1 MKFSLFAKYLQK
13 LEETTKRLEMTDI
26 LTELIS
32 NLSPEETDKAIYL
45 ASGYLEAPFEGIKF
59 NTADKL
65 MIKIIEQT
73 FSTPENIKGNNL
85 KNKIQTLYRKSGDLG
100 SVVFELKGLKQKS
113 KDLSITE
120 VYERLYEITQIEGT
134 GSQDLKANKISSLLL
149 DLEPLSA
156 KHITRMVLGTM
167 RLGFTELTIIAAL
180 SNYLKNKS
188 LTKAIEAKY
197 NIYPDIGFIAKKI
210 RGKGIKGI
218 EDIDMETGV
227 PILSQ
232 KCQRVTGME
241 EIPER
246 IKHMWAE
253 FKFDGTRVQL
263 HFDKNKKI
271 KKTKDNQ
278 SNLFDLQK
286 INSKDIS
293 NENIF
298 IKSFTRNLEDTT
310 HQYPEI
316 IEAAK
321 KQIKADS
328 VVLDG
333 EGIGFNRE
341 TGEFLPFQETM
352 QRKRKYNIAETAKDI
367 PFKYFVFDIL
377 YLNGKSL
384 IDKTLRERREI
395 LKKVILPG
403 EVLKVDEYLETDE
416 FEELEEYFQ
425 KAKSLGLEGIVVKS
439 PDKAYE
445 AGARSYSWVKYKT
458 ADRYLLSDSIDCVV
472 LGYYNG
478 KGARAEFGI
487 GGFLVGIYDDKKDS
501 FKTISKIGTGLKED
515 DWIKLKIICDKIKI
529 KDKPNNVE
537 MHNIFKPNVFVKP
550 SLVVEI
556 GADEI
561 SISPTHTAG
570 YALRFPRL
578 LKFREDKK
586 PTQATTLK
594 EIEKMYIDRK
604 KQSIK

>member
-32 NLSPEETDKAIYL
+32 KLSSEETDRAIYL

-59 NTADKL
+59 NTADRL

-73 FSTPENIKGNNL
+73 FSTPKNIKQNNL
-85 KNKIQTLYRKSGDLG
+85 KNKIQSLYRKSGDLG
-100 SVVFELKGLKQKS
+100 TVVYELKGLKQKS

-120 VYERLYEITQIEGT
+120 VYLRLFEITQIEGT
-134 GSQDLKANKISSLLL
+134 GSQELKSNKVSSLLL

-180 SNYLKNKS
+180 ANYLENKL
-188 LTKAIEAKY
+188 LTKKIEAKY

-210 RGKGIKGI
+210 REKGIKGI
-218 EDIDMETGV
+218 EDIDMEIGV

-253 FKFDGTRVQL
+253 FKFDGTRIQL
-263 HFDKNKKI
+263 HFDKKKKI
-271 KKTKDNQ
+271 NKARNPQ
-278 SNLFDLQK
+278 SNLFRSEK
-286 INSKDIS
+286 EGMK
-293 NENIF
+293 ENIF
-298 IKSFTRNLEDTT
+298 IKSYTRNLEDTT

-321 KQIKADS
+321 KQINAES

-384 IDKTLRERREI
+384 IDKTLKERRGI
-395 LKKVILPG
+395 LKKIILPG
-403 EVLKVDEYLETDE
+403 EVIKVDEYLETDE

-425 KAKSLGLEGIVVKS
+425 KAISLGLEGIVVKT
-439 PDKAYE
+439 PEKAYE

-458 ADRYLLSDSIDCVV
+458 ADRNLLSDSIDCVV

-478 KGARAEFGI
+478 KGARSKFGI

-501 FKTISKIGTGLKED
+501 FKTISKIGTGLTEED
-515 DWIKLKIICDKIKI
+515 WTKLKYMCDKIKI
-529 KDKPNNVE
+529 KKKPSNVE
-537 MHNIFKPNVFVKP
+537 MHSIFKPNVFVKP

-586 PTQATTLK
+586 PTEATTLK
-594 EIEKMYIDRK
+594 EIELMYVDRK
-604 KQSIK
+604 KQPTK

>member
-1 MKFSLFAKYLQK
+1 MKFSLFANYLQK

-32 NLSPEETDKAIYL
+32 KLNPEETDKAIYL

-65 MIKIIEQT
+65 MIKIMEQT

-100 SVVFELKGLKQKS
+100 SVVYELKGLKQKS

-134 GSQDLKANKISSLLL
+134 GSQDLKLNKISSLLN

-156 KHITRMVLGTM
+156 KHVTRIILGTM

-180 SNYLKNKS
+180 ANYLKNKS
-188 LTKAIEAKY
+188 LSKDIESKY
-197 NIYPDIGFIAKKI
+197 NIYPDIGFIARKI

-218 EDIDMETGV
+218 KDINMETGV

-232 KCQRVTGME
+232 KCQRVSGIE

-263 HFDKNKKI
+263 HFDRGKKI
-271 KKTKDNQ
+271 KKTKDFQ
-278 SNLFDLQK
+278 SNLFGSEKADK
-286 INSKDIS
+286 KED
-293 NENIF
+293 IF

-316 IEAAK
+316 IAAAK

-328 VVLDG
+328 VILDG
-333 EGIGFNRE
+333 EGIGFNKE

-377 YLNGKSL
+377 YLDGKSL
-384 IDKTLRERREI
+384 IDKSLKERRGI
-395 LKKVILPG
+395 LTKIILPG
-403 EVLKVDEYLETDE
+403 EVIKVDEYLETDE
-416 FEELEEYFQ
+416 FEDLEEYFQ
-425 KAKSLGLEGIVVKS
+425 KAKSLGLEGIVVKT
-439 PDKAYE
+439 PEKAYE

-458 ADRYLLSDSIDCVV
+458 ADRNLLSDSIDCVV

-478 KGARAEFGI
+478 KGARSKFGI
-487 GGFLVGIYDDKKDS
+487 GGFLVGIYDDKKES
-501 FKTISKIGTGLKED
+501 FKTISKIGTGLTEED
-515 DWIKLKIICDKIKI
+515 WVKLKTMCDKIKI
-529 KDKPNNVE
+529 KEKPLNVE
-537 MHNIFKPNVFVKP
+537 MNKTFKPNVFVKP

-604 KQSIK
+604 KQPTK